1 VKQYPEAS
9 EVDGL
14 LLLRIDAP
22 LYFANVNPVR
32 DALHKYEQRA
42 LEQAERRGA
51 PIRFIAIDLSP
62 VTDIDASAVHFLS
75 VRAPAP
81 RPHAAQAWAR
91 LLECLSAPMYCV
103 SIASFERSY
112 SCGFASRP
120 RISASPWACVCTP
133 CAW

>member
-1 VKQYPEAS
+1 MLDPKGLTRRAPRRNVKQYPEAS

-42 LEQAERRGA
+42 LESAARRGA

-75 VRAPAP
+75 VRAPRSGRSGRALLRLG
-81 RPHAAQAWAR
+81 RP
-91 LLECLSAPMYCV
+91 C
-103 SIASFERSY
+103 
-112 SCGFASRP
+112 
-120 RISASPWACVCTP
+120 
-133 CAW
+133 